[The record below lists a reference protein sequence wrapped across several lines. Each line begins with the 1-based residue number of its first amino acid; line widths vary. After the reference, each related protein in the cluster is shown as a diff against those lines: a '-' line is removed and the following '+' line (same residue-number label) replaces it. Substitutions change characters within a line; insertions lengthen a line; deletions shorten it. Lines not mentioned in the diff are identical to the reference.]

1 MLEITPTVRPVV
13 LRSPFNGERFVVP
26 PDMTPQML
34 DALLNAGFVKL
45 EDDAPAPARKR
56 KDS

>member
-1 MLEITPTVRPVV
+1 
-13 LRSPFNGERFVVP
+13 
-26 PDMTPQML
+26 MTPQML